1 MKFDTESE
9 ASELQPI
16 THPPGTLD
24 FRHMDCMELMREFPD
39 KHFDLAVVDP
49 PYGIGVGDN
58 KKGMGRRKG
67 DAKARYKMGDWDD
80 EPPQDKYFS
89 ELFRVSK
96 HQIVWGANHF
106 IERIPLNS
114 SCWIVWDKI
123 FSHEMSFASAELAWT
138 SFASVVKIYKGLS
151 QCFQRIHPTQKP
163 VKLYDWIFSNYAN
176 SGIKVLDTHMGSG
189 SIAIAAHYAGVHL
202 TACEID
208 SDYFAAATKR
218 IAKETAQ
225 TSFL

>member
-1 MKFDTESE
+1 MKFDLEPKESE
-9 ASELQPI
+9 FQPI
-16 THPPGTLD
+16 TPPLGTLD
-24 FRHMDCMELMREFPD
+24 FRHMDCMDLMREFPD

-58 KKGMGRRKG
+58 KQGMGRRKG
-67 DAKARYKMGDWDD
+67 YAKARYKMGDWDS

-89 ELFRVSK
+89 ELCRVSK

-106 IERIPLNS
+106 IERLAINS
-114 SCWIVWDKI
+114 SCWIVWDKM
-123 FSHEMSFASAELAWT
+123 FAHEMSFASAELAWT
-138 SFASVVKIYKGLS
+138 SFASGVKIYKGLS
-151 QCFQRIHPTQKP
+151 QDFNRIHPTQKP
-163 VKLYDWIFSNYAN
+163 VKLYDWIFANYAKP
-176 SGIKVLDTHMGSG
+176 GQRVLDTHIGSG
-189 SIAIAAHYAGVHL
+189 SIAIAAHYAGVNL

-208 SDYFAAATKR
+208 ADYFEAAIKR